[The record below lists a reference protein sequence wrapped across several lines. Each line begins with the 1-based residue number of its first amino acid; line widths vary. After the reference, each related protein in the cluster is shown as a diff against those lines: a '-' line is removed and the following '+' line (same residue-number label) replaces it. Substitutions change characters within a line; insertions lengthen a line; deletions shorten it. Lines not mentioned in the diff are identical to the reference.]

1 MLYHFK
7 YNLSASSGYFYLTMS
22 SNIAYYPYETVK
34 YETVKYETAKYET
47 AKYETVNL
55 DKPSTPFKK
64 QPETSS

>member
-47 AKYETVNL
+47 VNL